1 MEVTW
6 AELLDELKNIFAS
19 KNVKGVDFRVK
30 KWPFLNHLIY
40 GIFMKF
46 LLFLGHKMIQKSP
59 FKVFSGPNIHGG
71 HPNVTLEGLKGG
83 RDNIFV
89 LFDCK
94 GG

>member
-1 MEVTW
+1 M
-6 AELLDELKNIFAS
+6 S
-19 KNVKGVDFRVK
+19 
-30 KWPFLNHLIY
+30 
-40 GIFMKF
+40 
-46 LLFLGHKMIQKSP
+46 QKSP

>member
-1 MEVTW
+1 M
-6 AELLDELKNIFAS
+6 
-19 KNVKGVDFRVK
+19 R
-30 KWPFLNHLIY
+30 FLGNFPY
-40 GIFMKF
+40 FW
-46 LLFLGHKMIQKSP
+46 GHKMSQKSP

-89 LFDCK
+89 LFGCK